1 MTHKHDEAE
10 HSHAHLSEYRSVEK
24 KKLSLSLM
32 ITFIAMI
39 IEFIGGYISNSV
51 ALISD
56 AGHMFTHCF
65 AIGIA
70 LAAIFIAVK
79 RPPCHHRT
87 FGLFRTEIL
96 AAFING
102 LFLLAVAGVIIY
114 EAVNRIINPTEVSG
128 MQMLVI
134 AVIGLIVNLVSIYIL
149 HGSDKK
155 DLNVKSVFYHMVADA
170 ASSVGVIIAAVVI
183 YFTDWYIIDALV
195 SLMICAVIIF
205 WAWGVLRDSGRIL
218 LQVAPK
224 GLDTHMLGN
233 DLKRQFPQIAAVYH
247 LHLWTVTA
255 DMLVFSAH
263 IKPVDSLPC
272 DRYEELVSGI
282 NCYLR
287 DKYHIIESTVQ
298 VGSDETENCNI
309 CPQKEN
315 CCD

>member
-1 MTHKHDEAE
+1 
-10 HSHAHLSEYRSVEK
+10 VEK
-24 KKLSLSLM
+24 KKLTISLT
-32 ITFIAMI
+32 ITFIAMM
-39 IEFIGGYISNSV
+39 IEFIGGFISNSV

-70 LAAIFIAVK
+70 LIAIYIAIK

-114 EAVNRIINPTEVSG
+114 EAINRIINPTEVSG
-128 MQMLVI
+128 IQMLVI
-134 AVIGLIVNLVSIYIL
+134 AIIGLIVNLSSIYIL

-170 ASSVGVIIAAVVI
+170 ASSVGVIIAAIVI

-195 SLMICAVIIF
+195 SLIICAVIIF
-205 WAWGVLRDSGRIL
+205 WAWGVLRDSVRIL
-218 LQVAPK
+218 LQIAPK
-224 GLDTHMLGN
+224 GLDTNIISKNLKN
-233 DLKRQFPQIAAVYH
+233 DFPQIAAVYH

-263 IKPVDSLPC
+263 IKPSDSVPC
-272 DRYEELVSGI
+272 DRYEELISKI
-282 NCYLR
+282 NRYLR
-287 DKYHIIESTVQ
+287 DKYNIIESTVQ
-298 VGSDETENCNI
+298 IGSDETANCVI
-309 CPQKEN
+309 CPQKAN

>member
-1 MTHKHDEAE
+1 MNDKTGE
-10 HSHAHLSEYRSVEK
+10 HSYDHLSEYRSVEK
-24 KKLSLSLM
+24 KKLSLSLA
-32 ITFIAMI
+32 ITFAVMI

-56 AGHMFTHCF
+56 GGHMFTHCF
-65 AIGIA
+65 AIGIS
-70 LAAIFIAVK
+70 LVAIIITVK

-87 FGLFRTEIL
+87 FGLYRTEIL

-102 LFLLAVAGVIIY
+102 LFLLAVAGIIIY
-114 EAVNRIINPTEVSG
+114 EAVNHIINPVEVSG
-128 MQMLVI
+128 MQMLVV
-134 AVIGLIVNLVSIYIL
+134 AVIGLIVNLTSIYIL

-155 DLNVKSVFYHMVADA
+155 DLNVKSVFYHMIADA
-170 ASSVGVIIAAVVI
+170 ASSVGVIVAAVVI
-183 YFTDWYIIDALV
+183 YFTNWYIIDSLV
-195 SLMICAVIIF
+195 SLMICAVILF

-224 GLDTHMLGN
+224 GLDTLMLSKN
-233 DLKRQFPQIAAVYH
+233 LKERFPQIAAVYH

-263 IKPVDSLPC
+263 IKPADSLPC
-272 DRYEELVSGI
+272 DMYEELITKI
-282 NCYLR
+282 NCYLAE
-287 DKYHIIESTVQ
+287 KHNISESTIQ
-298 VGSDETENCNI
+298 IGSDETEKCSI